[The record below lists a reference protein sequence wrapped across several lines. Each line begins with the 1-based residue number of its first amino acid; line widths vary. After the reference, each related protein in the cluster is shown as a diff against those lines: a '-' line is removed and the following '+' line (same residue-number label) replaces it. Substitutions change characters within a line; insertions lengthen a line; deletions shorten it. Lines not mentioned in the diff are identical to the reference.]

1 MVHIKRIELTHFKS
15 FGGTTKVPIL
25 PGFTVVSGP
34 NGSGK
39 SNILDALLFCLGLAS
54 SKGMRADRLP
64 DLVNHKQNTN
74 GKAVEAIVSV
84 TFDLS
89 DWEGFEEDEELGG
102 LGDGEVSGAEEA
114 GGASGAGKESAR
126 KLLRINLLEGKSNLE
141 SGDKEDKGEKEEKLR
156 EWTVTR
162 RLRVSKK
169 GSYSST
175 FYTDG
180 EVCTATEI
188 HEQLEKLRIY
198 PEGYNVVLQGDVT
211 RIISM
216 NSRERREIIDE
227 LAGVAAFDR
236 KIEQT
241 RRTLDK
247 VREREEHHH
256 IIEQELIS
264 ARDRLAADRV
274 KAEKYR
280 KLKEQVQEKKQQ
292 EIILFWRSLVQQ
304 RDELQI
310 AITEGNNKIASLTE
324 ILESLDR
331 NITENAKNL
340 SELNSQVKALGEE
353 QQLSVASELATQKAK
368 RHQLQQRQEEL
379 SQTIKQKKLLLEKT
393 QQNLQQY
400 QQQLTELSNN
410 KNILAAETVPQLSQ
424 QYQQAKNLLK
434 ERRESADAIAA
445 ASEAWVQEQA
455 SLTREIST
463 LQNNLNPQRTEQATV
478 TERLSQ
484 LEIKIKEETDSLA
497 NVEQELKNKQITQ
510 QSLAKEVIDAES
522 NIKAIA
528 QQLATLESER
538 NLQRET
544 QQRLLVEQR
553 NKQRELDKLEAKKTA
568 QQEVQGTYASKIIL
582 NANLPGVHGLVVQ
595 LGQVQKL
602 YQLALETAAGGRLGY
617 IVVESDRVGAEG
629 IELLKRQKAGRATFL
644 PLNKIKAPHQANM
657 ATMRFGRGF
666 IDLAV
671 NLVSC
676 DAQYRN
682 IFAYVFGHTVVF
694 DTLDNARSLLGK
706 HRIVTLEG
714 EILEISGAMTGG
726 SSSSRSSLR
735 FGKVATNESQ
745 EVDALKARL
754 LEIESILA
762 NNDLKISQQS
772 TQIKKLAESLTE
784 AKQFHR
790 EKQLVLQQLEK
801 EIKQLTAQEL
811 QLRQQL
817 VNHQQERDNIKS
829 RSQLLSE
836 TMPEQETK
844 LQQLQQRLNEL
855 EESHDQSEWQQVQT
869 AIKIQEQELQTKE
882 EQFRQA
888 EIKLKD
894 LINQEQRLNE
904 KSLEAQQQIEDLQQE
919 QSSINNQQLITN
931 NELEELAKTI
941 IESET
946 QLQQLNQQLGAT
958 KQERDRVENELKN
971 LQTQQQQKSWQKEKL
986 QNTQAERNNTLT
998 NLQQQITEREQ
1009 ELMGDDLSHISDQS
1023 EVNSPP
1029 ESNRTHELN
1038 SDSETDRDAENSKS
1052 SESSNNLEKDYPSL
1066 VREKT
1071 AANQIEEKEILWNQL
1086 YQKLFNLRDG
1096 EESPQIT
1103 HAILQEKLEQ
1113 LQKQIRNGEKRL
1125 EAMEPVNMLALEE
1138 YEKTEARLQE
1148 LSEKLN
1154 TIAAE
1159 RTELLLRVE
1168 KFTTLRFRAF
1178 KEAYDAVDK
1187 NFQTIFAELSDGD
1200 GHLQLEDPDDPFNGG
1215 LLLVAHPKGKPVQ
1228 RLSSMSGGEKS
1239 LTALSFIFSLQ
1250 KYRPSP
1256 FYAFDEVDM
1265 FLDGA
1270 NVEKLSRMVKKQAQ
1284 EAQFI
1289 VVSLRRP
1296 MIEASERT
1304 IGVTQAR
1311 GAHTQVLGIK
1321 L

>member
-1 MVHIKRIELTHFKS
+1 MVHIKRVELTHFKS
-15 FGGTTKVPIL
+15 FGGTTKIPIL

-64 DLVNHKQNTN
+64 DLVNHKQNAN
-74 GKAVEAIVSV
+74 GKAAEAVVSV

-89 DWEGFEEDEELGG
+89 DWEGFGDNEEALEAEGTSGDGEASGAGEA
-102 LGDGEVSGAEEA
+102 LGDGE
-114 GGASGAGKESAR
+114 ESNR
-126 KLLRINLLEGKSNLE
+126 KLLRINLVEGKSQIE
-141 SGDKEDKGEKEEKLR
+141 KDGEDEGDKGEKKK

-162 RLRVSKK
+162 RLRISKK

-175 FYTDG
+175 FYSDG
-180 EVCTATEI
+180 VVCTATEI

-241 RRTLDK
+241 RKTLDK

-264 ARDRLAADRV
+264 TRDRLAADRV

-280 KLKEQVQEKKQQ
+280 KLKQQVQEKKQQ
-292 EIILFWRSLVQQ
+292 EIILFWRSLVQK
-304 RDELQI
+304 RDELQT

-324 ILESLDR
+324 ILDSLDR

-340 SELNSQVKALGEE
+340 SELNSQVKALGED

-379 SQTIKQKKLLLEKT
+379 TTTAKQKALLLEKT

-400 QQQLTELSNN
+400 QQELGELTNN
-410 KNILAAETVPQLSQ
+410 KNLLERETVPQLSQ

-434 ERRESADAIAA
+434 ERRENADAIAA

-455 SLTREIST
+455 SLTREISA
-463 LQNNLNPQRTEQATV
+463 LQNNLNPQRTEQATI

-484 LEIKIKEETDSLA
+484 LEIKIKEETEFLSNIETDLNNKRA
-497 NVEQELKNKQITQ
+497 TQE
-510 QSLAKEVIDAES
+510 SLAKEVIDAES
-522 NIKAIA
+522 NIQAIA
-528 QQLATLESER
+528 EQLATLESDR

-553 NKQRELDKLEAKKTA
+553 NKQRELDKLEATKTA
-568 QQEVQGTYASKIIL
+568 QQEAQGTYASKIIL

-595 LGQVQKL
+595 LGQVEKR

-629 IELLKRQKAGRATFL
+629 IELLKRQRAGRATFL
-644 PLNKIKAPHQANM
+644 PLNKIKAPPQANM

-671 NLVSC
+671 NLVRC
-676 DAQYRN
+676 DSQYRN

-735 FGKVATNESQ
+735 FGKVTTNESR
-745 EVDALKARL
+745 EADALKARL
-754 LEIESILA
+754 SEIESILS
-762 NNDLKISQQS
+762 NNDLRISQQS
-772 TQIKKLAESLTE
+772 NQIKKLTESLTE

-801 EIKQLTAQEL
+801 EIKQLTSQQE
-811 QLRQQL
+811 QLTQQ
-817 VNHQQERDNIKS
+817 VANHHQERDNIQS
-829 RSQLLSE
+829 RSQLLSD
-836 TMPEQETK
+836 TIPGQETQ

-869 AIKIQEQELQTKE
+869 AIKAQEQDLQTKE

-888 EIKLKD
+888 ENQLKD
-894 LINQEQRLNE
+894 LINQEQRLSE
-904 KSLEAQQQIEDLQQE
+904 KTLEAQQQIVELQAE
-919 QSSINNQQLITN
+919 QSTINNQQSTIS
-931 NELEELAKTI
+931 NELEELVTTI
-941 IESET
+941 TESET
-946 QLQQLNQQLGAT
+946 QLQQLNQQLGET

-971 LQTQQQQKSWQKEKL
+971 LQTQQQQKSWQREKL
-986 QNTQAERNNTLT
+986 QTTQEERNNTLI
-998 NLQQQITEREQ
+998 NLQQQITEREH
-1009 ELMGDDLSHISDQS
+1009 ELMGNDESHLNTEFNLLLDENIDPENS
-1023 EVNSPP
+1023 NSP
-1029 ESNRTHELN
+1029 ETVNNNEE
-1038 SDSETDRDAENSKS
+1038 DSPSSVVEEIETS
-1052 SESSNNLEKDYPSL
+1052 P
-1066 VREKT
+1066 V
-1071 AANQIEEKEILWNQL
+1071 EEKELIWNQL
-1086 YQKLFNLRDG
+1086 YQKLFNLKDG
-1096 EESPQIT
+1096 EELPQIT